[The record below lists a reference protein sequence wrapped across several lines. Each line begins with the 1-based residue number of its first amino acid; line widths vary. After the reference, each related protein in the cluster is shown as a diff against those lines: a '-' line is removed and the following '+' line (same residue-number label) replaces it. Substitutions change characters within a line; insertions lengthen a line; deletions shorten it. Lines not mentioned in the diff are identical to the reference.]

1 MHHHVMYP
9 LLCLLLAQSST
20 LYSAERQD
28 TIVGRATYY
37 SDKFQGRKM
46 SNGEKYHRDSLTCAH
61 MKLPF
66 GTMLKVTNQKN
77 NKEVILRVTDRGPH
91 SKRFIIDVSRAAAET
106 LGFSRDGVAKVQVVI
121 LSSPKK

>member
-1 MHHHVMYP
+1 MYP

-106 LGFSRDGVAKVQVVI
+106 LGFIRDGVAKVQVVI
-121 LSSPKK
+121 LSSPQK